1 MIFNIFLGARR
12 KAQRRQTLPNFLP
25 SSNRTTTAYRK
36 TAITTSNRSPTKK
49 FTCRTAPRCTPCGKN
64 LTIKQKQQLN
74 KKSRSRF
81 RERFFVAKKPRKYN
95 SSAFLILFVVYIFSG
110 ALRRMR
116 LSPVLSVVSTAF
128 TSVSLVN
135 ATSSASPRIRL
146 PT

>member
-12 KAQRRQTLPNFLP
+12 KAQRRHTLPNFLP

-81 RERFFVAKKPRKYN
+81 RERFFVAKKPREQT
-95 SSAFLILFVVYIFSG
+95 SAFLILFVVYIFSG

-116 LSPVLSVVSTAF
+116 LSPVLSVASTAF